1 MFVFK
6 GVLLR
11 MCCYRV
17 CCYRLLDRSFK
28 TKEVSLDVLKVA
40 TTNLSDDTRGF
51 VFSKNKTCPI
61 EIEKQSDECFFL
73 ERICEKP
80 HMATVKCT
88 RQVTLMISNV
98 QLCKAMRDP
107 DFCEVGELRN

>member
-51 VFSKNKTCPI
+51 FFK
-61 EIEKQSDECFFL
+61 KQDLSD
-73 ERICEKP
+73 
-80 HMATVKCT
+80 
-88 RQVTLMISNV
+88 
-98 QLCKAMRDP
+98 
-107 DFCEVGELRN
+107 